1 MAKSSE
7 IRKSTCELYEP
18 LNEPSNSWV
27 KLSECDE
34 FIGPK
39 YGD

>member
-7 IRKSTCELYEP
+7 TRKSTSELYEQI
-18 LNEPSNSWV
+18 SDQTNSWV

-39 YGD
+39 

>member
-1 MAKSSE
+1 MAKLSE
-7 IRKSTCELYEP
+7 TRKSTSELYEQQL
-18 LNEPSNSWV
+18 LNDQTNNWV

-39 YGD
+39 

>member
-1 MAKSSE
+1 MTTSNE
-7 IRKSTCELYEP
+7 IRKSTTELHE
-18 LNEPSNSWV
+18 LSIENPSNSWV

-39 YGD
+39 

>member
-1 MAKSSE
+1 MTTSNE
-7 IRKSTCELYEP
+7 IRKSTTELYEP
-18 LNEPSNSWV
+18 SIENSSNSWV

-39 YGD
+39 